1 MYLSPCL
8 IAVIV
13 IIIYIFMG
21 KQNQV
26 KIKNF
31 IINRNKKVF
40 IGLLIFGIIYYFMNV
55 EGMDHED
62 EHSDD
67 AGADS
72 DADADADAAVATEEP
87 GTAQEPE
94 GVSEKECLL
103 YWPF

>member
-1 MYLSPCL
+1 
-8 IAVIV
+8 
-13 IIIYIFMG
+13 MG

-40 IGLLIFGIIYYFMNV
+40 IGLLIFGLIYYFMNI

-62 EHSDD
+62 EHSD
-67 AGADS
+67 
-72 DADADADAAVATEEP
+72 ADADAADAEEP
-87 GTAQEPE
+87 GTTQEPE
-94 GVSEKECLL
+94 KVSEKECLL